1 MKKKGNKKMHTPRQ
15 KVIPNTIPTSLKCGL
30 FVMNGLGKEKRTNES
45 SLPNAYIK
53 CVAVKQKCRDGG
65 WAPERGDPPEG
76 GVAALPTTSAGGDFG
91 DNGL

>member
-1 MKKKGNKKMHTPRQ
+1 MVSVVSSKMRM
-15 KVIPNTIPTSLKCGL
+15 VSEECG
-30 FVMNGLGKEKRTNES
+30 GAPE
-45 SLPNAYIK
+45 
-53 CVAVKQKCRDGG
+53 GG